1 MYHYFRGEEEENPL
15 FNLDSTHYKYEFIW
29 NNFKMSMILS

>member
-15 FNLDSTHYKYEFIW
+15 FNLDSTQYKYEFIW
-29 NNFKMSMILS
+29 NNFKMSMI